1 MASWSIHLTIAK
13 ELNKKLKLDED
24 SFFFGNL
31 IPDVDRNCKINR
43 FTAHYY
49 NEKLPFPKCPKA
61 LMIDTNAFINEY
73 KDNINNPLILGYF
86 CHLLVDNY
94 YNNIVCSNYWI
105 QDDNHEIIGVKLKS
119 GRIKKIK
126 SHDIILK
133 KYKHSDFELYGRYLF
148 ENINLPIIKDDKRI
162 LKNIKYLK
170 NKFYTKALVN
180 QRIKY
185 LENEFINFNK
195 LTLKEKMFKHNYR
208 MFSKEELDIILEEC
222 IYYVLEKLK
231 NIGNNEKLE
240 ICKSNDWEN

>member
-61 LMIDTNAFINEY
+61 LMIDIDTFINDY
-73 KDNINNPLILGYF
+73 KDNINNPLILGYY
-86 CHLLVDNY
+86 CHLLIDNY

-105 QDDNHEIIGVKLKS
+105 QNNKHEIIGVKLKS
-119 GRIKKIK
+119 GKVKKIK
-126 SHDIILK
+126 SHDTILK
-133 KYKHSDFELYGRYLF
+133 KYKHSDFELYGCYLF
-148 ENINLPIIKDDKRI
+148 KYIELPTIKKEKEI

-170 NKFYTKALVN
+170 NKLYTKELVK
-180 QRIKY
+180 QRINY
-185 LENEFINFNK
+185 LENGFIEFNK
-195 LTLKEKMFKHNYR
+195 LSLKEKIFKHNYK
-208 MFSKEELDIILEEC
+208 MFTKDKLDIILEEC
-222 IYYVLEKLK
+222 IYYILNELK
-231 NIGNNEKLE
+231 VIGVYNG
-240 ICKSNDWEN
+240 